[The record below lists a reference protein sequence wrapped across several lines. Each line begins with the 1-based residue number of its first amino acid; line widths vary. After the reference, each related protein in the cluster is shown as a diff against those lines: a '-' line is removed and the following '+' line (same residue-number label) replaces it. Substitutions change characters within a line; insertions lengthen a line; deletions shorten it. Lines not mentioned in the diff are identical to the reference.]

1 MPGSEL
7 CELGNI
13 MYSLTK
19 NPILLPHQITILQLF
34 FASPFAKPF
43 FLTGGTCLSAF
54 YLAHRESQ
62 DLDFF
67 SLSPFD
73 SLTLKTTI
81 QEIADKTH
89 STMSIQAR
97 SQTYSEIYLDN
108 SKEGWRQKIDIV
120 QEQPI
125 HFGEISHIDTIA
137 VDSLINI
144 ATNKILAVFGRLE
157 PKDYIDLYVIFTQ
170 TKLNFDEMFEKSKE
184 KDTGLSELY
193 FSNVI
198 ADVDQFETFPK
209 MHIPFDKKAFIKYY
223 HDLSKNLLI
232 KIKPV

>member
-1 MPGSEL
+1 MPGLEPYRF
-7 CELGNI
+7 GNI
-13 MYSLTK
+13 MYSLTN
-19 NPILLPHQITILQLF
+19 NPILLPHQVTILQLF
-34 FASPFAKPF
+34 FNTPFAKPF

-67 SLSPFD
+67 SLSPFNP
-73 SLTLKTTI
+73 LALKTTI

-89 STMSIQAR
+89 ATMSIQAR
-97 SQTYSEIYLDN
+97 SQTYSEIYLEN
-108 SKEGWRQKIDIV
+108 AKEEWRQKIDIV

-125 HFGEISHIDTIA
+125 HFGKITNIDTIT
-137 VDSLINI
+137 VDSLVNI

-170 TKLNFDEMFEKSKE
+170 TEMNFDEMFEKAKE

-193 FSNVI
+193 FANVI
-198 ADVDQFETFPK
+198 ADVSKFETFPK
-209 MHIPFDKKAFIKYY
+209 MHIPFDKKAFVKFYY
-223 HDLSKNLLI
+223 DLSKNLLL
-232 KIKPV
+232 KIKPI